1 MVRPSCA
8 PLLDGIGWNTTP
20 RGLYYRRRSPNSLQ
34 SPRGTLGP
42 GPNGAFPRYGEW
54 FRLIDGCLKS
64 LMSDSLDKIES
75 ELLGSAQERL
85 SGEGGVVPSVPTFSG
100 QTSELIFSVSQ
111 FSSVNRSAL
120 FGMTLSLSASLAAVT
135 K

>member
-85 SGEGGVVPSVPTFSG
+85 SGEGARGAKCSHVQRPDQRANFLGKQPPTPM
-100 QTSELIFSVSQ
+100 
-111 FSSVNRSAL
+111 R
-120 FGMTLSLSASLAAVT
+120 
-135 K
+135 

>member
-42 GPNGAFPRYGEW
+42 GPNGAFHRYGEW

-64 LMSDSLDKIES
+64 LMSDSLDKTHAANERAQLRGYSITS
-75 ELLGSAQERL
+75 SANA
-85 SGEGGVVPSVPTFSG
+85 
-100 QTSELIFSVSQ
+100 
-111 FSSVNRSAL
+111 SSSNGIKRPSAL
-120 FGMTLSLSASLAAVT
+120 AVL
-135 K
+135 